1 MCDPIFYFYL
11 LIGLLVFFE
20 FTVRVVTG
28 FGSTM
33 LVAPLLALFLEPKQ
47 VVVFVIL
54 LECAI
59 SVWVIFFKRFH
70 ECFDRNKWAANC
82 FVIGESGLR
91 WQIH

>member
-11 LIGLLVFFE
+11 LIGLLVLFG

-33 LVAPLLALFLEPKQ
+33 LVAPLLALFLEPKH

-59 SVWVIFFKRFH
+59 SV
-70 ECFDRNKWAANC
+70 
-82 FVIGESGLR
+82 
-91 WQIH
+91 